1 MGVLQ
6 MEARISIVIVTYNRP
21 LLVQQTVRSLL
32 NQSVQPFEIL
42 VIDDGSN
49 PPLKI
54 TADFQNFKLIRFDKE
69 KGLSKSR
76 NFGINAA
83 KGEYVAFLDDDT
95 VVSQHWLEAVQ
106 KGIASGGDVLGGPL
120 RPLYKANPPSWW
132 TEKDF
137 GYMAG
142 VGNIY
147 GQRIWGANMI
157 FEKNVFYKIGF
168 FDSRLGRKKG
178 KLLSCEEDKLIKK
191 ARLCCHY
198 LFLPEAE
205 VLHVVQSKRMT
216 LNYIIR
222 WNYYEGKSNKI
233 LNGRRTLRTTYDIFI
248 TGTNMLNPFIM
259 FNKSARIKQIS
270 NMIFYFG
277 QLL

>member
-69 KGLSKSR
+69 KGLSNSR